1 LGAREL
7 ADGLSAGLD
16 RYQRFGNIVAIV
28 TRCLA
33 ARFTPLV
40 RMAQA
45 DALISTISPQFPDYL
60 VERPK

>member
-1 LGAREL
+1 L
-7 ADGLSAGLD
+7 A
-16 RYQRFGNIVAIV
+16 
-28 TRCLA
+28 
-33 ARFTPLV
+33 